1 MEDCYLI
8 YFMIGKIKIKIKN
21 KEIKIYRLIGLLINI
36 E

>member
-8 YFMIGKIKIKIKN
+8 YFMIGKIKIKN